1 MNVGVMRK
9 LLSEEEVLKCLLEVG
24 EVRVSITNPRKNET
38 VIWDLQDCVVC
49 AIADQSVCSHV
60 V

>member
-1 MNVGVMRK
+1 MRK

-24 EVRVSITNPRKNET
+24 EVRVSISNLRENET
-38 VIWDLQDCVVC
+38 IIWDLQDGVGC
-49 AIADQSVCSHV
+49 AIADQNVCSHV